1 MSNQKLDGVSQTLL
15 CGTHFSRLFFLFPSC
30 IDKWLKGQG
39 AGKCPQCNAKSKRA
53 DIRVIYAKAVSVVD
67 TTDRDRALKV
77 KRGRR
82 EEREERGR
90 GRKEVHDGVLL

>member
-1 MSNQKLDGVSQTLL
+1 MSKL
-15 CGTHFSRLFFLFPSC
+15 FLFPSC

-82 EEREERGR
+82 KRGRRGEREEVEREEVE
-90 GRKEVHDGVLL
+90 RKEGGA

>member
-1 MSNQKLDGVSQTLL
+1 MSK
-15 CGTHFSRLFFLFPSC
+15 LFFFPSC

-82 EEREERGR
+82 GEREEGE
-90 GRKEVHDGVLL
+90 RKEGGA